1 MTVNVNYIQSFS
13 DVALAAE
20 AAQAHIANGA
30 DILTGTAQM
39 VVGATG
45 VAAENGAKWFGTQ
58 SNQTSLGED
67 MVVASQV
74 YKWEVVLQGIVND
87 IISGDLGG
95 EAHDIN
101 LGNGGLAIEFN
112 DGVDAGAAR
121 AIADAAIAAV
131 TAGGIDTTYV
141 APQPTRGGTLVQAS
155 TQVGNSINH
164 GLASGVGI
172 GNPSSKIFAS
182 LVHLDPNWQPQPYL
196 AESWEVSEDG
206 LTVTL
211 HLVDG
216 VSRRMEWPALELFL
230 LESTTET
237 DVLVLHGP
245 EPDHEWRGFAEAVV
259 GLCRQFGVQMVV
271 GFGAYPAAVP
281 HTRPTRLSCTAGSAD
296 LTERLDFVTATV
308 EVPAGAQAVI
318 EMEASRAGISAIG
331 LWAQV
336 PHYLSATSYPPAAL
350 ALLAGLAH
358 LSGATVD
365 EGPLSEASLA
375 TRARLDDLVARNPE
389 HVTMLEKLEAAYD
402 DLHDVRGQLPLSL
415 IHI

>member
-1 MTVNVNYIQSFS
+1 MADRPLVEVLETP
-13 DVALAAE
+13 ALD
-20 AAQAHIANGA
+20 GP
-30 DILTGTAQM
+30 
-39 VVGATG
+39 
-45 VAAENGAKWFGTQ
+45 
-58 SNQTSLGED
+58 
-67 MVVASQV
+67 
-74 YKWEVVLQGIVND
+74 VL
-87 IISGDLGG
+87 L
-95 EAHDIN
+95 
-101 LGNGGLAIEFN
+101 LAL
-112 DGVDAGAAR
+112 DGWIDAAGAATEARQRLLESDPGRRIASFDTDRLLDHR
-121 AIADAAIAAV
+121 ARR
-131 TAGGIDTTYV
+131 
-141 APQPTRGGTLVQAS
+141 P
-155 TQVGNSINH
+155 
-164 GLASGVGI
+164 
-172 GNPSSKIFAS
+172 
-182 LVHLDPNWQPQPYL
+182 
-196 AESWEVSEDG
+196 
-206 LTVTL
+206 TL

-245 EPDHEWRGFAEAVV
+245 EPDHEWRAFAEAVV
-259 GLCRQFGVQMVV
+259 DLCRQFGVQMVV
-271 GFGAYPAAVP
+271 GLGAYPAAVP

-350 ALLAGLAH
+350 ALLAGLAQ

-402 DLHDVRGQLPLSL
+402 DLHDVRGQLPDGDQLAAELERFLRS
-415 IHI
+415 HDDG

>member
-1 MTVNVNYIQSFS
+1 MADRPLFEILETPVLDGPVLLL
-13 DVALAAE
+13 ALDGWIDAAGAAAE
-20 AAQAHIANGA
+20 ARQRLLEGDPGRRIARF
-30 DILTGTAQM
+30 DTDRL
-39 VVGATG
+39 
-45 VAAENGAKWFGTQ
+45 
-58 SNQTSLGED
+58 LD
-67 MVVASQV
+67 
-74 YKWEVVLQGIVND
+74 
-87 IISGDLGG
+87 
-95 EAHDIN
+95 HR
-101 LGNGGLAIEFN
+101 
-112 DGVDAGAAR
+112 AR
-121 AIADAAIAAV
+121 R
-131 TAGGIDTTYV
+131 
-141 APQPTRGGTLVQAS
+141 P
-155 TQVGNSINH
+155 
-164 GLASGVGI
+164 
-172 GNPSSKIFAS
+172 
-182 LVHLDPNWQPQPYL
+182 
-196 AESWEVSEDG
+196 
-206 LTVTL
+206 TL

-216 VSRRMEWPALELFL
+216 VSRRMEWPTLELFL

-259 GLCRQFGVQMVV
+259 DLCRQFGVQMVV
-271 GFGAYPAAVP
+271 GLGAYPAAVP

-389 HVTMLEKLEAAYD
+389 HVTMLERLEVAYD
-402 DLHDVRGQLPLSL
+402 LSL